1 MPYPPLEQHG
11 DHERQTPTGARFA
24 RPRLGR
30 LTPHLGAAADELEKA
45 KIFSRGMQ
53 IKKVFAAQ
61 KISKTLTRSTQ
72 KILIRALEI
81 KTGFSKSVR
90 RQVPNPGLLRGFPAH
105 R

>member
-1 MPYPPLEQHG
+1 MGSRSARH
-11 DHERQTPTGARFA
+11 RSGARFA
-24 RPRLGR
+24 GPRPGR
-30 LTPHLGAAADELEKA
+30 PTPHQGAAADELENA
-45 KIFSRGMQ
+45 DFVSRGPL
-53 IKKVFAAQ
+53 KKIVFAAQ
-61 KISKTLTRSTQ
+61 KTFKTLTRSTQ